1 MPLHDFHEL
10 LWKKEHV
17 AYNDSILSP
26 VAPEYTTGEVLLGAT
41 YRKLLL
47 GKQEADVD
55 LNDIDTLPNELAPQQ
70 MWQSILIKSKEG
82 LASPSL
88 SGQRGTPSGQRDTPP
103 PQLMPFVPEI
113 ARYGCVLG
121 RRRRSRWD
129 PGNLLLSTLGS
140 GLGPTK
146 IKSIIDRLT
155 ESLGDHRSRRCV
167 CNICRNLTGFN
178 C

>member
-1 MPLHDFHEL
+1 MPLQDFYDL
-10 LWKKEHV
+10 LWTKEHG
-17 AYNDSILSP
+17 AYDKSILSP

-55 LNDIDTLPNELAPQQ
+55 LNDIDTLPNGLAPQQ

-140 GLGPTK
+140 GLVLL
-146 IKSIIDRLT
+146 RLKP
-155 ESLGDHRSRRCV
+155 L
-167 CNICRNLTGFN
+167 
-178 C
+178 